1 MNTNEEAFDPDLPDA
16 SFVLASL
23 CCVITQYTKNPN
35 ENLARLALELSRKLG
50 SKPYYESTFVSA
62 IGQRMEEEWSRKLM
76 QETGSPILQTT
87 ALH

>member
-1 MNTNEEAFDPDLPDA
+1 MKTIEEHYDPDLPDA
-16 SFVLASL
+16 SSVLASL

-35 ENLARLALELSRKLG
+35 AHLARLALELSRKLG

-76 QETGSPILQTT
+76 QETGSPVLPTT